1 MCVEKLHSFIL
12 KQTSV
17 VDVGTTITLNGKLE
31 GMDTKH
37 RLHDNMK
44 SQLEWAGGEGTFIV

>member
-44 SQLEWAGGEGTFIV
+44 SQLE